1 VKKTSVLVVG
11 PSSRRQALTSS
22 LERLEMEI
30 LVAKDWRR
38 AHQLLQA
45 FPDVDVVVTDATLPD
60 GNWCDVVQYAAQ
72 RDFQSAIVVVSR
84 TGSERLWAELLWRG
98 AHDLLVEPLDDRE
111 IRQTV
116 QGAVRAA
123 EAARNRAGLRPAAP
137 GPVVVPQ
144 PAYPAS

>member
-1 VKKTSVLVVG
+1 MKKTSVLVVG

-45 FPDVDVVVTDATLPD
+45 CPDVDVVVTDATLPD

-84 TGSERLWAELLWRG
+84 TGSERLWA
-98 AHDLLVEPLDDRE
+98 
-111 IRQTV
+111 
-116 QGAVRAA
+116 
-123 EAARNRAGLRPAAP
+123 
-137 GPVVVPQ
+137 
-144 PAYPAS
+144 